1 MVNPEGDEISC
12 LPYATEALKVSF
24 IIDVLR
30 AGLEAALLLLSII
43 HLVSIEHTVILHH
56 QIRLEIP
63 KEPPIW
69 SISIIK

>member
-1 MVNPEGDEISC
+1 MKS

-43 HLVSIEHTVILHH
+43 HLLSIEHAAILHS
-56 QIRLEIP
+56 QIRLKIAED
-63 KEPPIW
+63 PPI
-69 SISIIK
+69 

>member
-1 MVNPEGDEISC
+1 MNTKEIIKQDLLNPGDDEISC

-43 HLVSIEHTVILHH
+43 HLLSIEHTAILHY
-56 QIRLEIP
+56 QI
-63 KEPPIW
+63 KT
-69 SISIIK
+69 